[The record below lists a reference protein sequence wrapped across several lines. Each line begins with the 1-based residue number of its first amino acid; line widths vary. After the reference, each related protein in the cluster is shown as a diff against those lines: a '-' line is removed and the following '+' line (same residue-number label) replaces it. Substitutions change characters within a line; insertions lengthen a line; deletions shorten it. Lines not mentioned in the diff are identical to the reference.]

1 MAVLHLFNRPY
12 RLKLLSAALPNRP
25 RSWRVSGAFYPCE
38 SNVTERGTR
47 TVRGRREQIER
58 ARGGLVDSHVL
69 GEIQRLQL
77 IAPEVVLVAE
87 QLEEFRMEK
96 DTTRRVS
103 QKLL

>member
-1 MAVLHLFNRPY
+1 MSSMLRSGCLIHCRRRREPMAVLHLFNRPY

-77 IAPEVVLVAE
+77 IAPEV
-87 QLEEFRMEK
+87 
-96 DTTRRVS
+96 
-103 QKLL
+103 